1 MPILHNQPWGTF
13 FRGKVTPR
21 TMGIG
26 YENIEQILNG
36 NFVVPTLMAFCALK
50 FISRSIALGSGTSGG
65 TLAPLFTIGGAIG
78 VLTGQLL
85 NIIAP
90 NMGLDLR
97 MAALVGMASCFAGA
111 SRALFASVVFALE
124 ITQQF
129 NNLMPLLAGCTTAFM
144 VSALLMK
151 NTIMTEKLVR
161 RGHHV
166 PSEYLAH
173 DTRS

>member
-1 MPILHNQPWGTF
+1 M
-13 FRGKVTPR
+13 
-21 TMGIG
+21 
-26 YENIEQILNG
+26 
-36 NFVVPTLMAFCALK
+36 
-50 FISRSIALGSGTSGG
+50 
-65 TLAPLFTIGGAIG
+65 
-78 VLTGQLL
+78 
-85 NIIAP
+85 
-90 NMGLDLR
+90 
-97 MAALVGMASCFAGA
+97 
-111 SRALFASVVFALE
+111 FASVVFALE

-129 NNLMPLLAGCTTAFM
+129 NSLMPLLAGCATAFM

>member
-1 MPILHNQPWGTF
+1 
-13 FRGKVTPR
+13 
-21 TMGIG
+21 
-26 YENIEQILNG
+26 
-36 NFVVPTLMAFCALK
+36 
-50 FISRSIALGSGTSGG
+50 
-65 TLAPLFTIGGAIG
+65 
-78 VLTGQLL
+78 
-85 NIIAP
+85 
-90 NMGLDLR
+90 

-111 SRALFASVVFALE
+111 SRAMFASIVFALE
-124 ITQQF
+124 ITRQF
-129 NNLMPLLAGCTTAFM
+129 NSLLPLLAGCATAFM

>member
-1 MPILHNQPWGTF
+1 MVARIGGGGVVVGAIGVYSPH
-13 FRGKVTPR
+13 

-36 NFVVPTLMAFCALK
+36 NFVGPTLIVFGALK
-50 FISRSIALGSGTSGG
+50 FISWSIALGSGTSGG

-111 SRALFASVVFALE
+111 SRAMFASVVFALE

-129 NNLMPLLAGCTTAFM
+129 NSLMPLLVGCATAFM

-151 NTIMTEKLVR
+151 NTIMTEKPFIEGIMCR
-161 RGHHV
+161 
-166 PSEYLAH
+166 PN
-173 DTRS
+173 T